1 MQIGNCVG
9 KRHHFTRLLGG
20 KVQRVI
26 VTINLG
32 GGDILH
38 FDKAVK
44 PTTTAPPSRLRLERS
59 LEKTNQEPAATA
71 LLPNCP

>member
-44 PTTTAPPSRLRLERS
+44 PTPGDGTVIDSAP
-59 LEKTNQEPAATA
+59 QE
-71 LLPNCP
+71 LPPPRKDVGGDNDF